1 MEQQKIRDEHKELL
15 VLISKLKEIL
25 ASEKKILDII
35 KDELNELKEKYG
47 DDRKTELVEGAEQQI
62 DIEDLIKE
70 EDMVVTITHSGY
82 IKRLPIK
89 TYKQQQRGGKGIIG
103 AGTKEED
110 FIEHLFIASTHSYI
124 LFLTNKGQVHW
135 LKVYEI
141 PEASRQARGKA
152 IVNFLEMGK
161 EEIITTFIPV
171 KEFREDLYLLLA
183 TKKGIIKKT
192 SLDAYSRPRRG
203 GIRAINL
210 DEGDN
215 LINAVLTD
223 GSKQIILATKKGMAV
238 KFHEK
243 DARPIGRASR
253 GVRGITLR
261 LDDELIDMV
270 IANDEKTLLTITENG
285 YGKRTKISEY
295 RLINRGGVGVKNII
309 CSPRNGN
316 VITVKSVSDDDEI
329 IIISKSG
336 IIIRTAAKGI
346 STIGRNTQGL
356 RLMRLGEGDKVVA
369 AARIIND

>member
-1 MEQQKIRDEHKELL
+1 M
-15 VLISKLKEIL
+15 
-25 ASEKKILDII
+25 
-35 KDELNELKEKYG
+35 
-47 DDRKTELVEGAEQQI
+47 
-62 DIEDLIKE
+62 
-70 EDMVVTITHSGY
+70 
-82 IKRLPIK
+82 
-89 TYKQQQRGGKGIIG
+89 
-103 AGTKEED
+103 
-110 FIEHLFIASTHSYI
+110 
-124 LFLTNKGQVHW
+124 
-135 LKVYEI
+135 
-141 PEASRQARGKA
+141 
-152 IVNFLEMGK
+152 
-161 EEIITTFIPV
+161 
-171 KEFREDLYLLLA
+171 A

-261 LDDELIDMV
+261 PDDELIDMV

-295 RLINRGGVGVKNII
+295 RLINRGGIGVKNII
-309 CSPRNGN
+309 CSLRNGN

-329 IIISKSG
+329 IMISKSG